1 MKKLLYILLF
11 VPLAFFGQENYSL
24 SFDGVLNNIVIPEIP
39 SYEENT
45 HSILIW
51 FNNSQVNQ
59 GDIISKD
66 DELISKR
73 QWLLGKMASN
83 SIKAHVWTNENLY
96 TITTEPISQNKWYH
110 LAQIWDGSIL
120 SLYIDGELI
129 DSIVTD
135 ETGLRVSDCPI
146 RIAGGAIEPGP
157 GFYLQSHLEDAQIW
171 NIPLSEQQIQS
182 YMACPPLGI
191 EEGLVGYWNFNEG
204 SGNIVYDISGNGNHG
219 VINGATYS
227 EDVPQEND
235 CIEGCIDSSA
245 VNYNNTA
252 HINDG
257 SCISQEE
264 YTIDS
269 LNSVVEQATN
279 SLSSLQQALDTWN
292 TTIDLSAGWNMF
304 GYGCPSSIDL
314 VQGLSSH
321 TELIAMVKD
330 NNGSAYI
337 PEFDFNGIGDLT
349 PGFGYQ
355 IKVTEAIEGFSLCDW
370 YVNDIP
376 EDNIVSL
383 QDSID
388 MLNSDILD
396 LECINQVACSF
407 NIELNECEFP
417 QEGYDCD
424 GNYILQIGDE
434 AYGGIV
440 FYIDETN
447 QYGLVAAIDDLDGVY
462 QWGCSNYTI
471 PGADGTAIG
480 TGYQNTLDIV
490 SGCNQ
495 PATAAK
501 QAVEFESEIYTD
513 WYLPS
518 INELVQIYNTIG
530 PGGSEGNI
538 GDFENTYYWS
548 SSQYNNH
555 DAWILNFYNNYV
567 ERDDKPHSFKVRVI
581 RAFGNYTMGCMGETA
596 CNYNPEANMADGSCE
611 YANEGYDCNGNTVI
625 VEGCTDLNYLE
636 YDPTANTSDFAACV
650 TLVVGGCMDSLAC
663 NFNSQANMEDGSCN
677 YAQEGYDCE
686 GNELF
691 QIYDFIYIG
700 KYNGNDYYLS
710 EGLSYWEEANLIC
723 NENGGHLVTISD
735 NDENMFISNA
745 LINSQ
750 TDNLTFENWELRCE
764 IGLKKI
770 DGQWTWVTG
779 EPVDFTKW
787 SPQTNEP
794 SGDGNCA
801 HTNHDI
807 YHPNYGSNYFGYW
820 NDHSCNSG
828 ETRFIL
834 EIEN

>member
-73 QWLLGKMASN
+73 QWLLEKMASN

-355 IKVTEAIEGFSLCDW
+355 IKLTEAIEGFSLCDW

-383 QDSID
+383 QEEVASLQAELDSIYGCVNENACNFD
-388 MLNSDILD
+388 ALAAIDDGSCYNNDLGCGCDTPGPIEGLD
-396 LECINQVACSF
+396 CEGNELTQYQV
-407 NIELNECEFP
+407 
-417 QEGYDCD
+417 
-424 GNYILQIGDE
+424 GDLAE
-434 AYGGIV
+434 GGIV
-440 FYIDETN
+440 FYVDETG
-447 QYGLVAAIDDLDGVY
+447 QHGLVAASEDLTEGATDPNGFGFDGY
-462 QWGCSNYTI
+462 EWGCFFENVS
-471 PGADGTAIG
+471 GADGQAIG
-480 TGYQNTLDIV
+480 TGYQNTMDIV
-490 SGCNQ
+490 SQGCVTENGGI
-495 PATAAK
+495 TAV
-501 QAVEFESEIYTD
+501 QAALDAEVNGYID

-518 INELVQIYNTIG
+518 IDELNVMYNTIG
-530 PGGSEGNI
+530 PGGLESNTG
-538 GDFENTYYWS
+538 GFEISINSYYWS
-548 SSQYNNH
+548 SSEINNMTAWGVYFDNG
-555 DAWILNFYNNYV
+555 DAEISSKNNA
-567 ERDDKPHSFKVRVI
+567 RIVRVI
-581 RAFGNYTMGCMGETA
+581 RAF
-596 CNYNPEANMADGSCE
+596 
-611 YANEGYDCNGNTVI
+611 
-625 VEGCTDLNYLE
+625 
-636 YDPTANTSDFAACV
+636 
-650 TLVVGGCMDSLAC
+650 
-663 NFNSQANMEDGSCN
+663 
-677 YAQEGYDCE
+677 
-686 GNELF
+686 
-691 QIYDFIYIG
+691 
-700 KYNGNDYYLS
+700 
-710 EGLSYWEEANLIC
+710 
-723 NENGGHLVTISD
+723 
-735 NDENMFISNA
+735 
-745 LINSQ
+745 
-750 TDNLTFENWELRCE
+750 
-764 IGLKKI
+764 
-770 DGQWTWVTG
+770 
-779 EPVDFTKW
+779 
-787 SPQTNEP
+787 
-794 SGDGNCA
+794 
-801 HTNHDI
+801 
-807 YHPNYGSNYFGYW
+807 
-820 NDHSCNSG
+820 
-828 ETRFIL
+828 
-834 EIEN
+834 